1 MAIHSVVFV
10 ASFIFVELFMFFR
23 PKTDGIEE
31 QVEADTFRAR
41 LAVGGPRGR
50 AGFPETSRAFPPAV
64 RRQFMIPTHFKRA
77 RCLFGTLIAR
87 TVVTALL
94 LSYDEFLQSKTGPR
108 IPKF

>member
-1 MAIHSVVFV
+1 MYGLFYICKVVY
-10 ASFIFVELFMFFR
+10 EFFR
-23 PKTDGIEE
+23 PKTDGIED

-50 AGFPETSRAFPPAV
+50 AGFPETSRAVPPAV

-94 LSYDEFLQSKTGPR
+94 LRMCCDEFL
-108 IPKF
+108 